1 MSNAIFI
8 TVRSSSTR
16 LPAKALIPLY
26 HDVPLIQ
33 HIISRAKLSQLTDHV
48 ILCTTLETVD
58 DQLCEIAKNCGI
70 KFFRGPTEDKL
81 QRWNQAAEHFN
92 VDFIAT
98 FDGDDPFCSPQLI
111 DIAFEQ
117 IQRSKID
124 FIESAEI
131 ATGAFT
137 YAFRA
142 DALKK
147 VCEIK
152 DSEDTEMMWTYFK
165 DTGLFEVAELEDVPS
180 IFKNA
185 NVRLTLDYPEDLQL
199 FSEIF
204 GLLKSDH
211 TVDLGLV
218 IDLLMSNDSLR
229 EMNFFRQGDFL
240 ANQARNTH
248 LKIRGVS
255 D

>member
-16 LPAKALIPLY
+16 LPTKALIPLY
-26 HDVPLIQ
+26 SDVPLVQ
-33 HIISRAKLSQLTDHV
+33 HIISRAKLSRLADRIV
-48 ILCTTLETVD
+48 LCTTLESAD

-70 KFFRGPTEDKL
+70 DFFRGPTEDKL
-81 QRWNQAAEHFN
+81 LRWNNASEHFG

-98 FDGDDPFCSPQLI
+98 FDGDDPFCSPELI
-111 DIAFEQ
+111 DIAFKQ
-117 IQRSKID
+117 IRRDNVD

-137 YAFRA
+137 YALKT

-165 DTGLFEVAELEDVPS
+165 DTGLFKIAELEGVPLN
-180 IFKNA
+180 FKNA
-185 NVRLTLDYPEDLQL
+185 RVRLTLDYPEDLQL
-199 FSEIF
+199 FEEIF

-229 EMNFFRQGDFL
+229 EINFFRQGDFL

-248 LKIRGVS
+248 LKIRGVT

>member
-8 TVRSSSTR
+8 TVRTSSTR
-16 LPAKALIPLY
+16 LPTKALIPLY
-26 HDVPLIQ
+26 GEVTLVK
-33 HIISRAKLSQLTDHV
+33 HIISRAKLSKLADRIV
-48 ILCTTLETVD
+48 LCTTSETAD
-58 DQLCEIAKNCGI
+58 DQLCEIAKSCGI
-70 KFFRGPTEDKL
+70 DFFRGPTEDKL
-81 QRWNQAAEHFN
+81 LRWNQAAEHFN
-92 VDFIAT
+92 VEFIAT
-98 FDGDDPFCSPQLI
+98 FDGDDPFCSPELI
-111 DIAFEQ
+111 DLAFEQ
-117 IQRSKID
+117 IQRDSVD

-137 YAFRA
+137 YALRA
-142 DALKK
+142 SALKK

-165 DTGLFEVAELEDVPS
+165 DTGLFKIAELHQVPLNL
-180 IFKNA
+180 KNA
-185 NVRLTLDYPEDLQL
+185 KVRLTLDYPEDLQL
-199 FSEIF
+199 FREIF

-211 TVDLGLV
+211 TVDLSLV
-218 IDLLMSNDSLR
+218 IELLMSNDSLR